1 MKLATRVGRIV
12 PSPTLGITATAK
24 AMAAQGIDIIDF
36 ASGEPDF
43 DTPEPV
49 KAAAEAAIRAGFTK
63 YTASSGIDELRSAI
77 ADKLRAEQGLRY
89 EKSQIL
95 VSCGAKHSLYNVAE
109 ALLEAGD
116 ELIIPVPF
124 WVSYSDQALLN
135 DATPV
140 LLPTRED
147 DGYAID
153 PAELERRITPHT
165 KAIIVNSPCN
175 PTGATYARKTL
186 EAIASLA
193 LRHDFLII
201 SDEIYEKVLYDGA
214 RHDSIASL
222 GPEVAARTVI
232 INGVSKA
239 YAMTGWRIGY
249 AAGPKDLITAMAN
262 IQSQSTSNPC
272 SISQKAAVAALQ
284 LGGSFTAHMVSEF
297 DRRRKVMVE
306 RLNRIPGVRCRMPSG
321 AFYAFPNISD
331 LLREDGPAGTMR
343 TPADLATYLLKEA
356 QVAVVPG
363 EPFGSNAHI
372 RLSYATGLEAIER
385 GLDRIE
391 AAFRRVLS
399 AAP

>member
-1 MKLATRVGRIV
+1 MKLAARVGRIV
-12 PSPTLGITATAK
+12 PSPTLSITATAK
-24 AMAAQGIDIIDF
+24 AMAAQGIDVIDF

-63 YTASSGIDELRSAI
+63 YTPSSGIDELRGAI
-77 ADKLRAEQGLRY
+77 AEKLKAEQGLQY

-124 WVSYSDQALLN
+124 WVSYQDQTLLN

-140 LLPTRED
+140 LLQTQEQ
-147 DGYAID
+147 DGYTISQEA
-153 PAELERRITPHT
+153 LEAVITPRT

-175 PTGATYARKTL
+175 PTGATYDRKTL
-186 EAIASLA
+186 EGIAAVA
-193 LRHDFLII
+193 LRHDLVII
-201 SDEIYEKVLYDGA
+201 SDEIYEKVLYDDIQ
-214 RHDSIASL
+214 HVSIAALS
-222 GPEVAARTVI
+222 PEVAARTVV

-249 AAGPKDLITAMAN
+249 AAGPKPLLTAMAN

-272 SISQKAAVAALQ
+272 SISQKAAVAALR
-284 LGGSFTAHMVSEF
+284 LGNPFTTMMVTEF
-297 DRRRKVMVE
+297 DRRRRVMVD
-306 RLNRIPGVRCRMPSG
+306 RLNKMPGVTCRMPTG
-321 AFYAFPNISD
+321 AFYAFPNVSGVLSRRWKDRPIGSAA
-331 LLREDGPAGTMR
+331 E
-343 TPADLATYLLKEA
+343 LATYLLNEA

-363 EPFGSNAHI
+363 EPFGSGCHI
-372 RLSYATGLEAIER
+372 RLSYATAMEAIER
-385 GLDRIE
+385 GLTRIE
-391 AAFRRVLS
+391 AALGRLS
-399 AAP
+399 